1 MDRHWTEL
9 SSEYLGQLCPEFVL
23 SGILRSLGGG
33 GGGRVRLGFVLRLLR
48 IFLGIG
54 GLGCRLGGWLD
65 PDGSFCRFI
74 ITCEQINFII
84 FLVLWFLS
92 LRLINIKLLSQ
103 LTPEGNGANKHVL
116 VTFRG

>member
-1 MDRHWTEL
+1 M
-9 SSEYLGQLCPEFVL
+9 SSEYLGQLSPEFVL
-23 SGILRSLGGG
+23 SGILGSLGGW

-65 PDGSFCRFI
+65 PDWSFCRFI

-103 LTPEGNGANKHVL
+103 LTPEDNGANKHVL